1 MNIILDILIML
12 MDLYWWVI
20 VGSVV
25 LSWLM
30 VFGVI
35 NANHPYVRSLWQLFY
50 SFTEPLQ
57 KPIRRMLPDTGAIDV
72 SPLFLLIGLSI
83 LRHIVVSIRIG
94 AI

>member
-1 MNIILDILIML
+1 MNVLLDILIML

-35 NANHPYVRSLWQLFY
+35 NGQHPFVRSLWQMFNA
-50 SFTEPLQ
+50 FTEPLL
-57 KPIRRMLPDTGAIDV
+57 KPIRRMLPDTGGIDV

-83 LRHIVVSIRIG
+83 LRHVVVSIRIG
-94 AI
+94 AL